1 MSHDTDAAA
10 PEAVTAHYADGS
22 LQSTG
27 FTLGG
32 EMHGAWAFYRKD
44 GSVMRSGDFDRGRQV
59 GTWRTLDR
67 AGRLVKETNFSKG

>member
-22 LQSTG
+22 
-27 FTLGG
+27 
-32 EMHGAWAFYRKD
+32 
-44 GSVMRSGDFDRGRQV
+44 RSGDFDRGRQV